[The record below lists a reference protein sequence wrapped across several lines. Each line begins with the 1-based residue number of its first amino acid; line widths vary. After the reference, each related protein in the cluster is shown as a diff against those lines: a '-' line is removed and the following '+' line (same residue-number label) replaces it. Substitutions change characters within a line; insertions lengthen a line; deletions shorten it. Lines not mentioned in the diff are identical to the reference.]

1 MIDESTTVVVLL
13 ELAQAG
19 FGMLVAML
27 MLRFYASLGSKYYL
41 YWVLAWGSLVIQ
53 HLASAFIHGEV
64 GAYFLIVL
72 VVVKLI
78 TSYCQFLFFIVGFY
92 ELTYRRSV
100 RFKTIRFLFLAS
112 VLFPIA
118 SLAVYFLKVF
128 DAETS
133 DFIVFGLNAGVSVLF
148 LSFSAVLSMRIGL
161 TGYAMK
167 LVLMCFLGYGMLRL
181 YDFIYWI
188 SKMVSYLEI
197 QPVGT
202 VFSVLDFLCIAL
214 FGLSNIM
221 AVLEFESVRLKKVN
235 LQLDTFIYRSSFDL
249 KAPLRVMKSLLEL
262 IKIGNAKEKKALRLR
277 MSHEID
283 RADQVIMEIIHLRES
298 QHQQVLVGLVN
309 IRSLISEVLKELVK
323 EDKFRYINI
332 AIDIKPGSVLSSDES
347 RLKNVFYQIL
357 INALRFHDLKAQ
369 PANILFHC
377 KKVKQG
383 LQVVIED
390 NGPGVE
396 KSQVAHLAEMFY
408 KVNNVTH
415 GPGLGLYMV
424 KQVLRKIESEIV
436 ITSVLGEGTK
446 VKLFLKNL
454 KGG

>member
-1 MIDESTTVVVLL
+1 
-13 ELAQAG
+13 
-19 FGMLVAML
+19 
-27 MLRFYASLGSKYYL
+27 
-41 YWVLAWGSLVIQ
+41 
-53 HLASAFIHGEV
+53 
-64 GAYFLIVL
+64 
-72 VVVKLI
+72 
-78 TSYCQFLFFIVGFY
+78 
-92 ELTYRRSV
+92 
-100 RFKTIRFLFLAS
+100 
-112 VLFPIA
+112 
-118 SLAVYFLKVF
+118 
-128 DAETS
+128 
-133 DFIVFGLNAGVSVLF
+133 
-148 LSFSAVLSMRIGL
+148 
-161 TGYAMK
+161 
-167 LVLMCFLGYGMLRL
+167 
-181 YDFIYWI
+181 
-188 SKMVSYLEI
+188 MVSYLEI